1 MFLLSTLVLC
11 VHTCLTA
18 SSVPYAPWL
27 PGHVLPFSV
36 LFHKHTEKSHSSV
49 LWPSTWPA
57 ACWLAVELEPLTVT
71 GALTPAFLVPWS
83 RPSRQVGCREQ
94 YYCKKTQ
101 GQTKSWVAGR
111 GVLIFV
117 SLWFCCGVVLPLLFY
132 FNFGKCW
139 RDEMSCKVHRCPLH
153 RVRRRWLNTDDPAV
167 RVFICKILLPMETLK
182 DYVCGSF
189 YKSTFCT
196 YCVDA
201 CTVGPDVQQ

>member
-36 LFHKHTEKSHSSV
+36 LFRKHTEKSHSSV
-49 LWPSTWPA
+49 LWSSTWPA

-94 YYCKKTQ
+94 YYCKTTQ

-111 GVLIFV
+111 GCWFSSLCGFV
-117 SLWFCCGVVLPLLFY
+117 VVWFCHCCFTSILKNAEEMKWAVKFTGAHFTVFAGDDWIQMTLLSVSSFVKFCY
-132 FNFGKCW
+132 RW
-139 RDEMSCKVHRCPLH
+139 
-153 RVRRRWLNTDDPAV
+153 RRWRIMCV
-167 RVFICKILLPMETLK
+167 EVFTKVLSVPI
-182 DYVCGSF
+182 V
-189 YKSTFCT
+189 
-196 YCVDA
+196 
-201 CTVGPDVQQ
+201 